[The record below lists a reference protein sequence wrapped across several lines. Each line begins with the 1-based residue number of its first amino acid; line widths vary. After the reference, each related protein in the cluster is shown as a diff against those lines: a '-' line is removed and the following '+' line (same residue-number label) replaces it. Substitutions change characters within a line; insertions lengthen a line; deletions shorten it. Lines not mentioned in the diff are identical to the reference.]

1 MPVFNGYDH
10 VVEALEAAL
19 RETSTDVPFCV
30 INDASSDARI
40 AQWVDQ
46 LGSSGRL
53 EHDLYYI
60 EHEQNLGFVAGCNE
74 AFELVAPADVLLL
87 NSDCVVAEGWLQQIR
102 AVAASDPRIATVSAL
117 TNSGSVISV
126 PERNTPVGKLAGGLS
141 LEETARRVR
150 DAAQGTAPQIP
161 TAIGHCVLIKR
172 SALDLVGNFD
182 PIFSPGY
189 GEEVDFS
196 LRCVAAGLKNVV
208 ADDVFV
214 LHHGGVS
221 FSAASEA
228 LVEQHNEILFDRYPW
243 FETSVSVATRGSAGP
258 LDAALL
264 RASTSL
270 RKMRVT
276 VDGSSLSGNF
286 TGTRTHTLGVI
297 AALAGSDA
305 VELRVLVAE
314 DLDDQVTAQLAGFG
328 QVELLTTD
336 EIDHDAIRADIV
348 HRPFQISNIPDL
360 RALGSLGHRVV
371 ISQLDQ
377 IAFHNPSYAF
387 GPTEWVDY
395 RESTIE
401 ALAMVDLALFI
412 SEHSAHDAIDNG
424 LIDPARAKVIHIG
437 VDELSGATPTEPIKP
452 EPLLS
457 VDEQPFLLCLGTNFT
472 HKNRV
477 FAIRLLDS
485 LRKKGWS
492 GRLVFA
498 GKGASDGTSEQAERE
513 LLSSIGETANA
524 VTDIGPVDEAGKLW
538 LTEHCSAVLYP
549 TTYEGFGLVPFEAAA
564 AGAPC
569 IFASHSSLAELLP
582 DRLATIVPWNADESA
597 DNVLAL
603 LNDEALQEEHVEA
616 IRSIASKLTWKRYGE
631 QLIEAY
637 EAVLQRPSAAST
649 AVSLLGRGGGA
660 VSREGFWLVG
670 PDGLLDPKYER
681 PLLAIANRPLLR
693 VLILQPLRWLYLAGH
708 RVRLFVRPS
717 ARERNRAARPAK
729 HE

>member
-10 VVEALEAAL
+10 VVESLEAAL
-19 RETSTDVPFCV
+19 RETSTQVPFCV

-40 AQWVDQ
+40 AQWIEE
-46 LGSSGRL
+46 LGHSGRL

-60 EHEQNLGFVAGCNE
+60 EHQQNLGFVAGCNE
-74 AFELVAPADVLLL
+74 AFELFAPADILLL
-87 NSDCVVAEGWLQQIR
+87 NSDCVVAAGWLEQIR

-126 PERNTPVGKLAGGLS
+126 PERNRPSGELTGGLS
-141 LEETARRVR
+141 LEETAARIR
-150 DAAQGTAPQIP
+150 DSSQRTAPQVP
-161 TAIGHCVLIKR
+161 TAIGHCVLIAR
-172 SALDLVGNFD
+172 SALELVGNFD

-221 FSAASEA
+221 FSSASEA
-228 LVEQHNEILFDRYPW
+228 LIEKHNEILFDRYPW
-243 FETSVSVATRGSAGP
+243 FEASVSVATRGSAGP

-264 RASTSL
+264 KASTSL
-270 RKMRVT
+270 RRMRVT
-276 VDGSSLSGNF
+276 VDGSSLSGDF

-297 AALAGSDA
+297 AALAGSNA
-305 VELRVLVAE
+305 VELRVLVAD
-314 DLDDQVTAQLAGFG
+314 DLDDQVTAQLATFG
-328 QVELLTTD
+328 EIELLTPD
-336 EIDHDAIRADIV
+336 EIGPGAIRADIV
-348 HRPFQISNIPDL
+348 HRPFQITNIPDL

-377 IAFHNPSYAF
+377 IAFHNPSYAP
-387 GPTEWVDY
+387 GPEEWIDY

-412 SEHSAHDAIDNG
+412 SEHSARDAIDNG
-424 LIDPARAKVIHIG
+424 LIDTDRAEVIHIG
-437 VDELSGATPTEPIKP
+437 VNELTGAAEIEPAKPAALLSTDEL
-452 EPLLS
+452 
-457 VDEQPFLLCLGTNFT
+457 PFLLCLGTNFT

-477 FAIRLLDS
+477 FAIRLLAS
-485 LRKKGWS
+485 LRKKGWN

-498 GKGASDGTSEQAERE
+498 GKAASNGTSQQAERE
-513 LLSSIGETANA
+513 LIASIGETAA
-524 VTDIGPVDEAGKLW
+524 AITDIGPVDEAEKQW

-603 LNDEALQEEHVEA
+603 LSDESLQEEHVAA
-616 IRSIASKLTWKRYGE
+616 IQSIASELTWERYGE

-637 EAVLQRPSAAST
+637 EAVLQRPSAAAT
-649 AVSLLGRGGGA
+649 AVSLLGRGGGS

-670 PDGLLDPKYER
+670 PGGLLDPKYER
-681 PLLAIANRPLLR
+681 PLLAVASRPLLR
-693 VLILQPLRWLYLAGH
+693 ALILQPIRWFYIAGH
-708 RVRLFVRPS
+708 SLRLLVLPS
-717 ARERNRAARPAK
+717 ARKRNRAARPAK